1 MKNRTKILIVALV
14 AVFVSV
20 GFFTTV
26 VGASNDTLVITSEE
40 VSGAR
45 GETVEVVLNVTQNPG
60 FAAMRIKVS
69 ESKDFELI
77 SVTNGSVMRDITTGK
92 NILWDSASNSTA
104 TGTLVT
110 LTYKISD
117 TAKLGK
123 NEIKVTLIDCF
134 NEDLLA
140 VNVSL
145 TNIVINVE
153 SQPEVEETTT
163 ATVPPVETTE
173 ATTVDAT
180 VATEEQT
187 TTEAEVVETTEK
199 TNDVTEEQTTV
210 ETNGG
215 VATEEIG
222 ADTEEE
228 TPAETNNG
236 GQGSATATEPE
247 NSGTE
252 SQERDTQADTT
263 PVETETEGKEQ
274 DKKGCFGTLAASPLV
289 IITLMGVALVF
300 KKKQ

>member
-14 AVFVSV
+14 AVFVAV

-40 VSGAR
+40 VSGER
-45 GETVEVVLNVTQNPG
+45 GETVEVVLKVTENPG

-123 NEIKVTLIDCF
+123 NEIKVTFIDCF

-163 ATVPPVETTE
+163 ATVPPVETEPKPVETNPAPVETTE

-180 VATEEQT
+180 VS
-187 TTEAEVVETTEK
+187 
-199 TNDVTEEQTTV
+199 TEEQTTV

-215 VATEEIG
+215 VATEESG
-222 ADTEEE
+222 ADTEEK

-252 SQERDTQADTT
+252 SQERDTQADKT

-274 DKKGCFGTLAASPLV
+274 DKKGCFGTFMASPLV
-289 IITLMGVALVF
+289 IITLMGAALVF